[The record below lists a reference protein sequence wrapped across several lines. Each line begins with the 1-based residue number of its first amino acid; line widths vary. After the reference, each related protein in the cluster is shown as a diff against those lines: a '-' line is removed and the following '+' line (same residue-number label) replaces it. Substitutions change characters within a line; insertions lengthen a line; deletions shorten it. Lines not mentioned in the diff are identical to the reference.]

1 MTTISTNVTFLK
13 TFLSGNQFD
22 SLALRGTTQSP
33 SHREPPSKSS
43 SPTWPVRVFFHRSSQ
58 PHFLHDGFFR
68 SHWSSCSRPVGKWI
82 QPSVQNGSMI
92 ASRDPGDKKLIK
104 KKKSRKTTQQ
114 QKIKKNFEDQI
125 TADIVIKV
133 RGVRNS
139 CTGLLFTSPHG
150 RGAPM

>member
-1 MTTISTNVTFLK
+1 M
-13 TFLSGNQFD
+13 
-22 SLALRGTTQSP
+22 LAACGKVNSAERPERLDD
-33 SHREPPSKSS
+33 REP
-43 SPTWPVRVFFHRSSQ
+43 
-58 PHFLHDGFFR
+58 
-68 SHWSSCSRPVGKWI
+68 RPRGQEI
-82 QPSVQNGSMI
+82 N
-92 ASRDPGDKKLIK
+92 L